1 MFKRL
6 TLSLLIVASLFCAA
20 PIHAQDA
27 EEKIVLPPQNTS
39 EYWVVRSRA
48 ISELITFLTMKRTE
62 LNEDLSHFT
71 SFLDKLGKAD
81 DFITSNVEVPK
92 DPKYRFQMLGIL
104 EDVEES
110 ASVKV
115 PEKPMT
121 WEQMVEIAMKF
132 VVEEGYSSVD
142 FEDGEELRQY
152 KAVLKNREN
161 FLKKIRSDVNNQVEA
176 CLKAWFYL
184 DTINQQT
191 GFKLYRFQTV
201 ESERKSKEEKAA
213 ASRAE
218 QGAEARQRRRD
229 LKDEETRRRQ
239 ERLNRSYSNSYWGW

>member
-1 MFKRL
+1 MLKHL
-6 TLSLLIVASLFCAA
+6 TLSLLIIATLFCVGSVS
-20 PIHAQDA
+20 AQDA
-27 EEKIVLPPQNTS
+27 AEEVTLPAKTTS

-62 LNEDLSHFT
+62 LNDALNHFT
-71 SFLDKLGKAD
+71 GYLDKLGKAD
-81 DFITSNVEVPK
+81 DFITANVEVPK
-92 DPKYRFQMLGIL
+92 DPKLRFQMLGIL
-104 EDVEES
+104 EDVEAS
-110 ASVKV
+110 SVKV

-176 CLKAWFYL
+176 CLMAWFYL
-184 DTINQQT
+184 GTINQQT
-191 GFKLYRFQTV
+191 GFKLYRFQTT
-201 ESERKSKEEKAA
+201 EAERKAKEDKAKS
-213 ASRAE
+213 SRAE

-239 ERLNRSYSNSYWGW
+239 QRLNRNYSNSYWGW